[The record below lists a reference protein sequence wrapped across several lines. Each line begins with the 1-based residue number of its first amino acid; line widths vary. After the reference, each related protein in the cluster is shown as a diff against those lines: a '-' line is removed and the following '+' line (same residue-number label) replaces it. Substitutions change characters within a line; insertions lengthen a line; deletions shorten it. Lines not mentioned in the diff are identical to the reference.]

1 MAEQI
6 VSGRSTPW
14 RRLTGLDRYD
24 LEAPAITAASVP
36 ITNTKIKRGSI
47 SPEAWQQEAIELYSE
62 VGELRY
68 VANAQANAASR
79 AELYVGRWEP
89 GSEAPVRVEGIVE
102 EAFDQ
107 FGGGAL
113 GRAELVKRLFLQLFV
128 PGDGFIIGLPPGV
141 MDDRG
146 PMPPEF
152 VTLNDLS
159 WHVMAASEVKLANG
173 QVTMNLGDRPIRV
186 EESRAVVVRAWRPN
200 PFRWWQADS
209 PVRSNLPVLR
219 ELVGL
224 TKHVSANIDSR
235 LAGAGMLLLGDSFS
249 LMAGQSPDPDDAPS
263 ADPILAALMDAML
276 TSIRDRDSA
285 SAVMPILLQGPD
297 EAIDKVR
304 HLTFGTPFDAA
315 TKDLRDEAIRRLALG
330 LDTPPEVL
338 LGMGESTHWNAWI
351 IQDDTVRTHI
361 DPALSLIADALT
373 RDFLHPLL
381 EQIGVPDFE
390 EYSIWW
396 DTSGLTQKAD
406 RSREAIELFD
416 RGAITQEALRRE
428 TGFDEIDAPELP
440 SIDQAAEI
448 ALRLVEAAPSLLSDP
463 GLLAIV
469 GQVRGVLE
477 GEEASPVLE
486 EDAPAEPDLPVEE
499 APDTFEDPEEP
510 PAPEI

>member
-1 MAEQI
+1 MAQQSI
-6 VSGRSTPW
+6 SGRGSAW
-14 RRLTGLDRYD
+14 QRLTGLNRYD
-24 LEAPAITAASVP
+24 LEERAIVAASIP
-36 ITNTKIKRGSI
+36 ISKAKIKRGSI

-79 AELYVGRWEP
+79 ADMYVGRWEP
-89 GSEAPVRVEGIVE
+89 GSDVPVRVDGGIVE

-107 FGGGAL
+107 FGGGQLA
-113 GRAELVKRLFLQLFV
+113 RAELVKRLFLQLFV
-128 PGDGFIIGLPPGV
+128 PGDGFIIGLPPGF
-141 MDDRG
+141 MDERQE
-146 PMPPEF
+146 MAPEL
-152 VTLNDLS
+152 VTLKDLS

-173 QVTMNLGDRPIRV
+173 QLTINLGDRPHRID
-186 EESRAVVVRAWRPN
+186 EGRAVVIRAWRPN

-235 LAGAGMLLLGDSFS
+235 LAGAGVLLLGDSFS

-361 DPALSLIADALT
+361 DPALSLICDALT

-381 EQIGVPDFE
+381 EQIGVPDPFM
-390 EYSIWW
+390 YSIWW
-396 DTSGLTQKAD
+396 DTASLTQKAD

-416 RGAITQEALRRE
+416 RGALTAESLRRE
-428 TGFDEIDAPELP
+428 AGFDEIDAPEAPAFDEATGMALKLVELSPALISDPGLP
-440 SIDQAAEI
+440 TLIAQLRAALNGDEAPAILEEPPAEI
-448 ALRLVEAAPSLLSDP
+448 DLPVEAAP
-463 GLLAIV
+463 
-469 GQVRGVLE
+469 E
-477 GEEASPVLE
+477 TLE
-486 EDAPAEPDLPVEE
+486 EPEE
-499 APDTFEDPEEP
+499 APD
-510 PAPEI
+510 PEI